1 MSFAAW
7 NVNVNGERKTAAP
20 SSSIFF
26 FLHSFLFSEISFATS
41 IRSVGSFPR
50 DKESG
55 QWLRHSF
62 HSLYLYLYLDTPKAS
77 SKLGKRHVIKRAF
90 QHLIIARR
98 NLISN
103 PFSAALFT
111 APFPPL
117 QMYWFWNQIRSNL
130 PSIAEKMWK
139 DRKRKKKKKENRD
152 ALIMRL
158 ITFSSRERRKASLRF
173 HYVSSLLVRGLAKI
187 LERILFRRESR
198 RVCSKSRLL
207 DNRYRCCFRRVKNH
221 RCAIQPFYAPRF
233 LSILFCFFF
242 SFFLRATYAEFLG
255 REEGS
260 FFFFFLHYSISVSLH
275 VNSAWISAI
284 LQLGREQL

>member
-1 MSFAAW
+1 MVAAIPF
-7 NVNVNGERKTAAP
+7 TL
-20 SSSIFF
+20 S
-26 FLHSFLFSEISFATS
+26 L
-41 IRSVGSFPR
+41 
-50 DKESG
+50 
-55 QWLRHSF
+55 
-62 HSLYLYLYLDTPKAS
+62 SLYFYLYLDTPKAS

-152 ALIMRL
+152 ALITRL

-173 HYVSSLLVRGLAKI
+173 HYVSSLLLHGLARI

>member
-1 MSFAAW
+1 
-7 NVNVNGERKTAAP
+7 
-20 SSSIFF
+20 
-26 FLHSFLFSEISFATS
+26 
-41 IRSVGSFPR
+41 
-50 DKESG
+50 
-55 QWLRHSF
+55 
-62 HSLYLYLYLDTPKAS
+62 
-77 SKLGKRHVIKRAF
+77 
-90 QHLIIARR
+90 
-98 NLISN
+98 
-103 PFSAALFT
+103 
-111 APFPPL
+111 
-117 QMYWFWNQIRSNL
+117 
-130 PSIAEKMWK
+130 
-139 DRKRKKKKKENRD
+139 
-152 ALIMRL
+152 MRL

-260 FFFFFLHYSISVSLH
+260 FFFFFFTLLYLGVIAREFRVNIRDFPARPGTVINLRSLRNGHPYRDEKRNRASSII
-275 VNSAWISAI
+275 NSAFTKAKPSFSKV
-284 LQLGREQL
+284 

>member
-1 MSFAAW
+1 MVAAIPF
-7 NVNVNGERKTAAP
+7 TL
-20 SSSIFF
+20 S
-26 FLHSFLFSEISFATS
+26 L
-41 IRSVGSFPR
+41 
-50 DKESG
+50 
-55 QWLRHSF
+55 
-62 HSLYLYLYLDTPKAS
+62 SLYFYLYLDTPKGS

-173 HYVSSLLVRGLAKI
+173 HYVSSLLLHGLAK
-187 LERILFRRESR
+187 ILFRRESR

-242 SFFLRATYAEFLG
+242 FLFFASYIRWIFGERRGL
-255 REEGS
+255 
-260 FFFFFLHYSISVSLH
+260 FFFFFFYITLSRCHCTWIPREYPRFCSSAG
-275 VNSAWISAI
+275 NSYKFTIPSEWPPLSWWKT
-284 LQLGREQL
+284 